1 LRAGLGGPSPEL
13 VGCRWTARAAP
24 AVRAGRRVPAG
35 GRTGNEND
43 AGDAPFISL
52 ESSDQRV
59 VEKSEQSYFM
69 P

>member
-1 LRAGLGGPSPEL
+1 
-13 VGCRWTARAAP
+13 
-24 AVRAGRRVPAG
+24 VRAGRRVPAG

-43 AGDAPFISL
+43 VGDAPFISL